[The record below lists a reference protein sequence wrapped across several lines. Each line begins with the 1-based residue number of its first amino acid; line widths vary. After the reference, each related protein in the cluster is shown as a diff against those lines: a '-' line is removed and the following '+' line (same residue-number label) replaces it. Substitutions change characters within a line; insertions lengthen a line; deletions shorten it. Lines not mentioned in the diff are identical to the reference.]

1 MPSCRHVLV
10 HVLVSVHDI
19 LAMVVYASCSLVS
32 GSGAMVPHTV
42 VYCVVTLRNA
52 LVYVCVC
59 VDLRVCPNSRAW
71 CTHFRVAEA
80 SLPEW
85 LRGWTYDPLVAR
97 PRGFEPHS

>member
-59 VDLRVCPNSRAW
+59 GFAG
-71 CTHFRVAEA
+71 
-80 SLPEW
+80 LPQF
-85 LRGWTYDPLVAR
+85 AR
-97 PRGFEPHS
+97 MVHAFPRGRS